1 MAIKTCTSCDRK
13 VMLPSIAEEAE
24 AMDTD
29 GDNVESEE
37 EVIRQVLRAAIVCTW
52 CGDKFAMRKSK

>member
-1 MAIKTCTSCDRK
+1 
-13 VMLPSIAEEAE
+13 MLPSAAEEVE

-29 GDNVESEE
+29 GDKDDSEE